1 MKYPYITFEINEKV
15 YKHRYDLRVEMELE
29 MSNKKM
35 TRKNLFASA
44 YEFNVETNEYEYTL
58 PLDMAFML
66 LIATI
71 YEDDVEKAKFAK
83 DFNIYLKMLQD
94 ANINSDMIRVKAT
107 EILFNTIP
115 DKDDKEDVEEEKEVK
130 NV

>member
-35 TRKNLFASA
+35 TRKNLLA
-44 YEFNVETNEYEYTL
+44 NVFEVNEETGEYEYTL
-58 PLDMAFML
+58 PLDMAVFL

-71 YEDDVEKAKFAK
+71 YEDDIEKAKFAK

-94 ANINSDMIRVKAT
+94 AKINSDMIRVKAT

-115 DKDDKEDVEEEKEVK
+115 DKDDEEEEEKKEVK